1 MAGPTKPRSIGAILA
16 RAEEVG
22 RELHGPL
29 ASVKAHRLTRE
40 AWQAEVLA
48 LAGSP
53 EALADVVAR
62 VAKRPHLS
70 KHLAG
75 VAKQWAP
82 AASIDGPAAE
92 HSIGDFDRFPGAATE
107 ATVEAIG
114 PELAGAVVGHLVLQS
129 PSSEFGPAPQ
139 RGAARDR
146 IAQLQAELA
155 ALDVELRAAVPPEV
169 VIEAGFLRA
178 PDGRLVDWFEPQPAT
193 HAANVLALGLQVRR
207 AA

>member
-1 MAGPTKPRSIGAILA
+1 MAAKRTIAQILA
-16 RAEEVG
+16 RAEEIG

-29 ASVKAHRLTRE
+29 NSPKAHRLTRD
-40 AWQAEVLA
+40 AWREEVLA
-48 LAGSP
+48 LAGGA
-53 EALADVVAR
+53 EALADAGAR

-70 KHLAG
+70 AHLG
-75 VAKQWAP
+75 KVARQWAP
-82 AASIDGPAAE
+82 AGSIDGPAAE
-92 HSIGDFDRFPGAATE
+92 FSVGDFDRFVAVATE

-114 PELAGAVVGHLVLQS
+114 PELAGAVVGTMVLDDQAA
-129 PSSEFGPAPQ
+129 EFGPCAI

-146 IAQLQAELA
+146 ITQLRAELD

-193 HAANVLALGLQVRR
+193 HASNVLALGLQARR